1 LPAKKKSKLNIIE
14 PIPEEEESMD
24 VSIADYTMVGG
35 KKKKRKKKKKKK
47 TKTNDFDVQAMLE
60 YANDL

>member
-1 LPAKKKSKLNIIE
+1 
-14 PIPEEEESMD
+14 
-24 VSIADYTMVGG
+24 MVGG